1 MPTLYPVLFLLFLG
15 ALWLVGEIALFKIT
29 VGGWKR

>member
-1 MPTLYPVLFLLFLG
+1 MPPLYPVLFLLFLG
-15 ALWLVGEIALFKIT
+15 AVWVAGEWFLFKIT